1 MDKQLLKKLVNANYT
16 RSQKDDF
23 ADGMGG
29 TVKVFV
35 VETETTRCKIW
46 NSSNNSSFNLTE
58 ACKEISNALL
68 EHPENDFLS
77 EGHFSIG
84 FNEIWFEIEEK

>member
-1 MDKQLLKKLVNANYT
+1 MDKQLLKKLVNAECK

-35 VETETTRCKIW
+35 VETETSRCKIW

-68 EHPENDFLS
+68 DHSVEDCLM

-84 FNEIWFEIEEK
+84 FNEIWFEMEEK

>member
-23 ADGMGG
+23 PDGMGG
-29 TVKVFV
+29 TVKVYV
-35 VETETTRCKIW
+35 VETEESKCKIW
-46 NSSNNSSFNLTE
+46 NSSNNNSFNLAE
-58 ACKEISNALL
+58 ACKEIFNNLVDHSVEDCLM
-68 EHPENDFLS
+68 

-84 FNEIWFEIEEK
+84 FNEIWFEMEEK